1 VRRFG
6 LIDSVQWTRCQ
17 ADFAANGQIENGQ
30 IANRKYR
37 KSIIGQLGGRDNR
50 ERDNVSKACM
60 AAAVR
65 VSTASFS

>member
-17 ADFAANGQIENGQ
+17 ADFAANRQIENGQ
-30 IANRKYR
+30 IANRKS
-37 KSIIGQLGGRDNR
+37 KIGQLGGRDNR